1 MTTKVP
7 ITLAGFNQLQEE
19 IKTLKTV
26 DRPAVIQAISEAREH
41 GDLSENAEYH
51 AARER
56 QSFIEGRVSELEDK
70 LSRVDVIDPTKMSGN
85 IIKFGATVQVVDADT
100 ENEYTYQIVGEYE
113 SNFEKGKLAFTAPL
127 SRALIGKTVGD
138 TVEVNTP
145 KGAKAYEVLKVAY
158 K

>member
-7 ITLAGFNQLQEE
+7 ITLTGFDRLQEE
-19 IKTLKTV
+19 IKVLKTV
-26 DRPAVIQAISEAREH
+26 ERPAIIQAISEAREH

-56 QSFIEGRVSELEDK
+56 QSFIEGRILDLEDR
-70 LSRVDVIDPTKMSGN
+70 LSRVDIIDPTKMTGN
-85 IIKFGATVQVVDADT
+85 IIKFGATVKVIDGDT
-100 ENEYTYQIVGEYE
+100 EKEHTYQIVGEYE
-113 SNFEKGKLAFTAPL
+113 ADFEKGMLAFTAPL
-127 SRALIGKTVGD
+127 SRALIGKTIGD
-138 TVEVNTP
+138 TVEVTTP